1 VDAKTV
7 RMKIAAA
14 DILVSQFAALSGV
27 PYSNLS
33 DMLHERKPITAEMAS
48 RMERGLAQLESDP
61 PARLVIT
68 RGTPRK
74 TEVAS

>member
-14 DILVSQFAALSGV
+14 DILVGQFAALTDV
-27 PYSNLS
+27 PYNTLS
-33 DMLHERKPITAEMAS
+33 DILHERRPITPEMAS
-48 RMERGLAQLESDP
+48 RIERGLAQLEANP
-61 PARLVIT
+61 PARLVVT